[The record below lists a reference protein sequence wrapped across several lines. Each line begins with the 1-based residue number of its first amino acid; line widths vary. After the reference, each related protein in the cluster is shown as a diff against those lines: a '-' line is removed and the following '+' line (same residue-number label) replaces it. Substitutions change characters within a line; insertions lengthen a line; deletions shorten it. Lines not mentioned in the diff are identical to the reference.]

1 MKMPLSIRT
10 RCLVPSTHPSRSIRL
25 LTAALLAVSV
35 TACGI
40 KGGLYLA
47 PNQLPNAKPP
57 AGAEGSQP
65 NPDPTVAPSIA
76 AESLRNPSTD
86 SPAQM
91 LAN

>member
-1 MKMPLSIRT
+1 MT
-10 RCLVPSTHPSRSIRL
+10 RFAFSRILLPL
-25 LTAALLAVSV
+25 LTALLL

-57 AGAEGSQP
+57 AGSEDAKAQ
-65 NPDPTVAPSIA
+65 A
-76 AESLRNPSTD
+76 AARERNEQTIPAAVLRNPATD

-91 LAN
+91 ILDGSPY

>member
-1 MKMPLSIRT
+1 MSKHLFPCSLYAT
-10 RCLVPSTHPSRSIRL
+10 LP
-25 LTAALLAVSV
+25 ALLIALALS
-35 TACGI
+35 ACGI

-65 NPDPTVAPSIA
+65 QPVAEPTIA

>member
-1 MKMPLSIRT
+1 MT
-10 RCLVPSTHPSRSIRL
+10 RFAFSRILLPL
-25 LTAALLAVSV
+25 LTTLML

-57 AGAEGSQP
+57 AGSDDAKAQ
-65 NPDPTVAPSIA
+65 A
-76 AESLRNPSTD
+76 AARERNEQTIPAAVLRNPATD

-91 LAN
+91 ILDGSPY

>member
-1 MKMPLSIRT
+1 MSKHLFPCHLHAV
-10 RCLVPSTHPSRSIRL
+10 LP
-25 LTAALLAVSV
+25 ALLAALAVS
-35 TACGI
+35 ACGI

-65 NPDPTVAPSIA
+65 QPVGEPTIA